1 MARWRIPAFLRWQ
14 RRLPL
19 APHFVPS
26 IRRHL
31 AGLSFLLCDV
41 YKSVFYRYSPQ
52 NTDLREEECRRSF
65 REQTW
70 ETPKKGVVYTYLPR
84 RFGWLYNDFYW
95 VSCLPVFCD
104 KPKSKLHFM
113 SDPFFITQNDKQQDP
128 WWKIIAW
135 QYLPKLE
142 NWPCKN
148 LIKNNRFNLIDIE

>member
-1 MARWRIPAFLRWQ
+1 MSDWIDIKYKVPKNDRPILMAIRKISIKDIHLCKT
-14 RRLPL
+14 
-19 APHFVPS
+19 
-26 IRRHL
+26 IRRITPIL
-31 AGLSFLLCDV
+31 KEVQTQTGKDIYVGLG
-41 YKSVFYRYSPQ
+41 YKTKSKDIPIQ
-52 NTDLREEECRRSF
+52 MLTGD
-65 REQTW
+65 
-70 ETPKKGVVYTYLPR
+70 
-84 RFGWLYNDFYW
+84 NDFYW